1 MTTETVETIIVGTGF
16 SGLSAAHELLAAGR
30 TDFLLIDQADQVGG
44 VWRDNQYP
52 NAACDVPAHLYSLSF
67 APNTEW
73 SSNYA
78 PWHEILAYMNRVVDD
93 LGIRGRIRFATQ
105 LVAATWQE
113 QSGEWLLTLA
123 DASTVHCR
131 YLISA
136 VGALSR
142 PLIPELPGMEEFGGE
157 ILHTAQW
164 HEGVK
169 LAGKRAAVI
178 GAGASA
184 VQVLPYAV
192 DTAAEV
198 LAVVRTPPYVMPKPE
213 ELYDEPAKAKFRA
226 DPGELLRRRQEHYDG
241 FNVATEA
248 QATMDPVFLDK
259 AEADWRTHMESAI
272 SDPDLRRVLTPDY
285 RWGCRRPV
293 VSNIYY
299 PALADPKTTVWDV
312 GIVAMTPTGVVGSD
326 GREWDAD
333 VVILATGFRGTELFD
348 GVDYIGMDGQQLSKE
363 WATAP
368 EAWKGTLVAGFPN
381 LFLIT
386 GPNTQAS
393 GSIIGIIEA
402 QTRMSVALM
411 DLADRVDAT
420 ASVAVTRDAQH
431 RYNEWLDI
439 TMAGTVWQIGGC
451 ASWYRIGGTGKVV
464 TKYPGSSASFEA
476 VTADLNPADLVFV
489 VDGQQ
494 VPGGQELSRASTH

>member
-1 MTTETVETIIVGTGF
+1 MTNETVETVIVGVGF

-30 TDFLLIDQADQVGG
+30 TDFLLLEQADQVGG

-52 NAACDVPAHLYSLSF
+52 NAACDVPAQLYSLSF

-73 SSNYA
+73 SSNFA
-78 PWHEILAYMNRVVDD
+78 PWHEILAYMNKVVDE
-93 LGIRGRIRFATQ
+93 LGVRDRIRFSTQ
-105 LVAATWQE
+105 LVAATWGE
-113 QSGEWLLTLA
+113 KPGEWLLTLA
-123 DASTVHCR
+123 NASTMRCR
-131 YLISA
+131 HLISA

-142 PLIPELPGMEEFGGE
+142 PSIPDLPGIENFRGE

-164 HEGVK
+164 HQDVHLE
-169 LAGKRAAVI
+169 GKRVAVV

-184 VQVLPYAV
+184 VQVVPFAV
-192 DTAAEV
+192 DNAAEV
-198 LAVVRTPPYVMPKPE
+198 LSVVRTPPYVMPKPE
-213 ELYDEPAKAKFRA
+213 ELYDEAAKANFRA
-226 DPGELLRRRQEHYDG
+226 HPDELLRKRQEHYDG
-241 FNVATEA
+241 FTVSTDA
-248 QATMDPVFLDK
+248 QAKMDPVFLDK
-259 AEADWRTHMESAI
+259 VEADWREHMESVVF
-272 SDPDLRRVLTPDY
+272 DPELRRVLTPDY

-293 VSNIYY
+293 VSNVYY
-299 PALADPKTTVWDV
+299 PALANPKTTVWDV
-312 GIVAMTPTGVVGSD
+312 GIVALTPTGVVGSD

-333 VVILATGFRGTELFD
+333 VVVLATGFRGTELFD
-348 GVDYIGMDGQQLSKE
+348 GVDYIGVGGRQLSKE

-402 QTRMSVALM
+402 QTRMSVTLM
-411 DLADRVDAT
+411 DLADRVGAT
-420 ASVAVTRDAQH
+420 SVAVTEDAQR
-431 RYNEWLDI
+431 RYVEWLD
-439 TMAGTVWQIGGC
+439 TAMAGTVWQIGGC

-476 VTADLNPADLVFV
+476 VTSDLDPADLVFA
-489 VDGQQ
+489 VDGRQ
-494 VPGGQELSRASTH
+494 VPVGEELSRASTH